1 VSNQQIWVLFPSKTV
16 AIPYTCGS
24 SVGNDE
30 GMVVRRGLV
39 EGSRGSMYWYGLGTV
54 VLYGWGK
61 EVVWYMVGLVAGL
74 EVWVKWCC

>member
-24 SVGNDE
+24 SVGKDE

-39 EGSRGSMYWYGLGTV
+39 EGSRGSRDCTGMG
-54 VLYGWGK
+54 
-61 EVVWYMVGLVAGL
+61 
-74 EVWVKWCC
+74 